1 MLCIFGQ
8 INARVE
14 IYGWAETA
22 IIAGLLTAMC
32 VSRRS
37 GFRNSS
43 PCCGSRLNLALGGE
57 VIFSQPCIFSI

>member
-1 MLCIFGQ
+1 MLFGQ

-14 IYGWAETA
+14 IYRWAEA
-22 IIAGLLTAMC
+22 VIITGLLTAMC

-43 PCCGSRLNLALGGE
+43 PCCGSRLNLALGAE
-57 VIFSQPCIFSI
+57 VIFSQTCIFSI